1 MDQMD
6 HSVDKAYGSDIQAA
20 VLRNPDITYELFR

>member
-6 HSVDKAYGSDIQAA
+6 HSVHKAYGSDIQAA
-20 VLRNPDITYELFR
+20 VLPDITYELFR